1 MNDCLIVV
9 DMLKDFIN
17 PDGALTIGPPGQE
30 VVPGIK
36 KRLEAYREKG
46 LPVIFVCDHHEPEDK
61 EFRMFP
67 PHAVGGEEGSEIVAD
82 LTPQPGEKIVLKRRF
97 DGFFGTD
104 LDLTLREKNIK
115 NIEIAGVLTNICV
128 LYTAAQA
135 RMLNYEVFVVPK
147 LVASNDE
154 EVHKFALQE
163 MEKTLGV
170 EIGED
175 A

>member
-1 MNDCLIVV
+1 MKDCLIVV
-9 DMLKDFIN
+9 DMLKDFIE
-17 PDGALTIGPPGQE
+17 PDGALTIGSPGPKI
-30 VVPGIK
+30 VPGIK
-36 KRLEAYREKG
+36 KRLEAYRQKN

-67 PHAVGGEEGSEIVAD
+67 PHAIGGEEGSEIVSE
-82 LTPQPGEKIVLKRRF
+82 LKPRSGEKVVLKRRF

-115 NIEIAGVLTNICV
+115 SIEIAGVLTNICV
-128 LYTAAQA
+128 LYTVAQA
-135 RMLNYEVFVVPK
+135 RMLNYEVFVDRN

-154 EVHKFALQE
+154 GIHEFALQE
-163 MEKTLGV
+163 IEKTLG
-170 EIGED
+170 GEVGEE